1 MGLRRRTLAWA
12 LASSCISRVW
22 GVWVCVVVVVVVM
35 GYLQE
40 RRCWAKEEAR
50 WLANNLWVPL
60 EGEAGASIPGGWQ
73 TFGLPVK
80 AVCSPLSKAF
90 LMSFT
95 STWDPDTRK
104 IPSCCSPRKTGRRD
118 QGGRKANS

>member
-12 LASSCISRVW
+12 LASPCISRVW

-60 EGEAGASIPGGWQ
+60 EGEAGASIPGGW
-73 TFGLPVK
+73 
-80 AVCSPLSKAF
+80 
-90 LMSFT
+90 
-95 STWDPDTRK
+95 
-104 IPSCCSPRKTGRRD
+104 GRGMGVD
-118 QGGRKANS
+118 GQGGGWRMPRMPEPSLASRRSEAVL